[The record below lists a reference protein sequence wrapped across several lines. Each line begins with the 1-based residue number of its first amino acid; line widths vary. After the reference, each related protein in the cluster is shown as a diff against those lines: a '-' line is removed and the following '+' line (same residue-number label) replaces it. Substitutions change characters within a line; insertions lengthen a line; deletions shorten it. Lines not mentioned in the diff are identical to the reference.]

1 MMLIDQSQKTCRRVG
16 TILSINDT
24 GELTHTACRDM
35 IGWIEGLKKPCNS
48 NEVHL
53 ILKATLFPLPRQ
65 ETW

>member
-35 IGWIEGLKKPCNS
+35 IGWIEGLKKT
-48 NEVHL
+48 L
-53 ILKATLFPLPRQ
+53 QLK
-65 ETW
+65 